1 MKKQIE
7 NEKKYNENMSTFY
20 NMIIKIN
27 SMNELTK
34 NGWQIVNNMAKDN
47 NEENENKEIIYE
59 KKVSIVSVLGDKN
72 SGKSF
77 ILHLLTGKDIPNGYT
92 VTTEGLSF
100 IIPPNKESSDN
111 YILIDTAGTESPLL
125 NDNLDISVEE
135 KNKMAKDRQIT
146 DYFLQKFLLE
156 KSDIFICVVDN
167 LSLTVQKFINRIIK
181 NYTYKTIFI
190 IHNLKTFIEKKQVEN
205 YIDNIL
211 KKSITFKLKEDKFFS
226 LDRCK
231 SNNSNE
237 NQIFYKQELK
247 EKERIIIHLI
257 TANEESEAGKY
268 YNGTTI
274 EYLKNKLTQVLEKK
288 QFNIIEN
295 LKQFLVKIS
304 EDIFEQ
310 KLNESS
316 LIIENNSIKVKNEE
330 LNLKDCL
337 MDVLGNNIIPE
348 SKFKP
353 KYRYGYFIDSNTEER
368 KFFIEIELFGIWNL
382 KRSLEIKED
391 HFIIKI
397 NGEKQ
402 KKISQREYE
411 FKNFIPADYFDLE
424 IKIDNRNGIV
434 NDEPKAEEE
443 NGLYTLIFPIRQ
455 NNIEEE
461 VISGESDEEVDV

>member
-1 MKKQIE
+1 M
-7 NEKKYNENMSTFY
+7 
-20 NMIIKIN
+20 
-27 SMNELTK
+27 
-34 NGWQIVNNMAKDN
+34 
-47 NEENENKEIIYE
+47 
-59 KKVSIVSVLGDKN
+59 
-72 SGKSF
+72 
-77 ILHLLTGKDIPNGYT
+77 
-92 VTTEGLSF
+92 
-100 IIPPNKESSDN
+100 
-111 YILIDTAGTESPLL
+111 
-125 NDNLDISVEE
+125 
-135 KNKMAKDRQIT
+135 
-146 DYFLQKFLLE
+146 
-156 KSDIFICVVDN
+156 
-167 LSLTVQKFINRIIK
+167 
-181 NYTYKTIFI
+181 
-190 IHNLKTFIEKKQVEN
+190 
-205 YIDNIL
+205 
-211 KKSITFKLKEDKFFS
+211 
-226 LDRCK
+226 
-231 SNNSNE
+231 
-237 NQIFYKQELK
+237 
-247 EKERIIIHLI
+247 
-257 TANEESEAGKY
+257 
-268 YNGTTI
+268 
-274 EYLKNKLTQVLEKK
+274 TQVLEKK

-353 KYRYGYFIDSNTEER
+353 KYRYGYFIESNTEER

-382 KRSLEIKED
+382 KQSLEIKED